1 MGHSPGGC
9 KELDTTEYTHT
20 VHMSSEISKDF
31 DQNVDAW
38 ALCHRSSGFLFVC
51 LFFLFKSSFRFTEK
65 MRRYRDFLSSPT
77 HTHAQPYPIST
88 SPTRVI
94 HL

>member
-1 MGHSPGGC
+1 MGHSPRSC

-20 VHMSSEISKDF
+20 VHVSPEISKDF
-31 DQNVDAW
+31 DQNVDAC
-38 ALCHRSSGFLFVC
+38 ALCHRLDVFFL
-51 LFFLFKSSFRFTEK
+51 FLFKSSFRFTAK
-65 MRRYRDFLSSPT
+65 IRRYRNFLSSPT